1 MRKRIV
7 YTEHISLRLRM
18 RSLPRILPIQIVRNP
33 SRTYFD
39 SITKLFIAVKEL
51 REGPSGEAKIF
62 LVAFL
67 ESDSILKLITIHP
80 LKRNQELNRVSAKRW
95 LRISKKN

>member
-18 RSLPRILPIQIVRNP
+18 RNLPRVLPIQTVRNP
-33 SRTYFD
+33 RHIYFD
-39 SITKLFIAVKEL
+39 SKTKLFIAVKEL
-51 REGPSGEAKIF
+51 RDGPSGEAETF
-62 LVAFL
+62 MVAFL

-80 LKRNQELNRVSAKRW
+80 LKRNQELNRVSEKRW